1 MEELVL
7 YTKVLIRRTQ
17 SSLGR
22 SLMRLGTK
30 LMKPI
35 AGRRGV
41 LECQREMTTLHVS
54 ALVSQWSVG
63 IENGLYAELSY
74 LYRHLREVSR
84 YIHVGKVVV

>member
-41 LECQREMTTLHVS
+41 LECQREMT
-54 ALVSQWSVG
+54 
-63 IENGLYAELSY
+63 N
-74 LYRHLREVSR
+74 
-84 YIHVGKVVV
+84 VGKVVV